1 MIFGGEDKINP
12 AGGRGL
18 GPSGMLLVAA
28 NLVPLVGVITWEW
41 SVFHVVVVYWLE
53 NVIIGVINILKMI
66 ICSPDPAKVDLKGKL
81 KQRIA
86 EKPGELD
93 EDELRQAFE
102 FTHKLEANK
111 GKLGALHHASKI
123 FFIPFFSFHYGLF
136 CLVHGLFV
144 FALLGKNELGSDSM
158 PTGSSTLEE
167 LTELVELAMEAGG
180 FWAALGLV
188 VSHLFSFCVNYLGKG
203 EYRRTVVPMLM
214 IAPYGRIVVMHLA
227 IIFGAFAI
235 MALGSPVFLL
245 VILIVG
251 KIMLDLKFHN
261 RAHKKLEAAQV
272 PISQD

>member
-158 PTGSSTLEE
+158 PTGSSALEE

>member
-93 EDELRQAFE
+93 EDELREAFE